1 MHLSSK
7 KKKKKADSHETV
19 IQNKNNNKN
28 KHTLY
33 SMLDSISSALG
44 TQNLFFN

>member
-1 MHLSSK
+1 MHLSS

-19 IQNKNNNKN
+19 IQKNKN
-28 KHTLY
+28 KNEHTLY
-33 SMLDSISSALG
+33 SVLDSISSALG